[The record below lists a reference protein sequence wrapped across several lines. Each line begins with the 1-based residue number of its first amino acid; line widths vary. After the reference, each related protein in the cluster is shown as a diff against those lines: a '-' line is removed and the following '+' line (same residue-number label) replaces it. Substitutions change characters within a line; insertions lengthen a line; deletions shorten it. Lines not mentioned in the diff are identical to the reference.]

1 MKGINGE
8 LNYKQSA
15 TECYDKLISLCN
27 KWEMDDSDKE
37 TMTFE
42 VDDYFMSTIYSTV
55 RLLNK
60 MMNYEDVD
68 GYKKVI
74 GFALEHLHDADLRDM
89 PKEDV
94 EIMEN
99 LMDKLGIEFVSQL

>member
-27 KWEMDDSDKE
+27 KWEMDD
-37 TMTFE
+37 
-42 VDDYFMSTIYSTV
+42 YFMSTIYSTV

-60 MMNYEDVD
+60 MMNCEAVD
-68 GYKKVI
+68 GYKKVV
-74 GFALEHLHDADLRDM
+74 GFALEYLHDADLRDM